1 MVSVNRQIVEA
12 ILATSSRRAMFT
24 AADIA
29 SYANLEGAET
39 SIRKVLQRQY
49 DGLLNLGSLVCE
61 GSDEDRYISQVNVE
75 RWWVRQTLRWADSG
89 LCNLTE
95 RQLASGMSLAFDE
108 FRWLAPPEA
117 ILQVGRRWAIVAEGC
132 VPGTFVF
139 PWASVLHANPQLSE
153 TFISILDPQSELTWF
168 KNELEG
174 SYQQFQWQR
183 LRDDNAPVQLGQS
196 AIIAAAD
203 EALNTLRDRQ
213 ANVIRS
219 RFGFDTGQKA
229 TLEKLGLETG
239 VTRERIRQI
248 EKKALKKL
256 RDLPPWHYGFA
267 VHFILSGG
275 SLLIPESEITP
286 QWELLSASIG
296 LNAESIPE
304 LGLRVLGAANGLP
317 GYHDYLDRDHAISN
331 VADEGSG
338 NQVFKEL
345 WFLPR
350 KDAMRLRAAEQE
362 YRERQQKNRE
372 QEAIRTRPRMAFQA
386 LRSLGKA
393 AHFQEIAEECNRLF
407 PDRQCSIH
415 SWHESLLRPEA
426 LALGIVWIG
435 KKGIY
440 GLEEQGYS
448 RPIRDIFDA
457 VASIVEARF
466 AHTGQPVPFD
476 FVMRQ
481 LSIER
486 QDPDFNSV
494 NIALSINERLASKG
508 NGRYVPKTQVRTNT
522 TTTTVPYDL
531 EAGFDAFLS
540 GADHG
545 ESR

>member
-1 MVSVNRQIVEA
+1 M
-12 ILATSSRRAMFT
+12 
-24 AADIA
+24 
-29 SYANLEGAET
+29 
-39 SIRKVLQRQY
+39 
-49 DGLLNLGSLVCE
+49 
-61 GSDEDRYISQVNVE
+61 
-75 RWWVRQTLRWADSG
+75 
-89 LCNLTE
+89 
-95 RQLASGMSLAFDE
+95 
-108 FRWLAPPEA
+108 
-117 ILQVGRRWAIVAEGC
+117 
-132 VPGTFVF
+132 PGTFVF

-153 TFISILDPQSELTWF
+153 TFISILDPQSEVTRL

-174 SYQQFQWQR
+174 SYQQYQWQR
-183 LRDDNAPVQLGQS
+183 LRDDNASVQLGQS
-196 AIIAAAD
+196 AIIVAAD
-203 EALNTLRDRQ
+203 EALNILPNRQ
-213 ANVIRS
+213 ANVICS

-229 TLEKLGLETG
+229 TLEKLGLEIG

-256 RDLPPWHYGFA
+256 RDLPSWRYGFA

-296 LNAESIPE
+296 LNAESIPG
-304 LGLRVLGAANGLP
+304 LGLRVLGASNGLP
-317 GYHDYLDRDHAISN
+317 GYHNYLDSNHAISN
-331 VADEGSG
+331 VSDEGSG
-338 NQVFKEL
+338 NQVFEGL
-345 WFLPR
+345 RFLPR
-350 KDAMRLRAAEQE
+350 QDAMRLCAAERE
-362 YRERQQKNRE
+362 YGERQQKYRE
-372 QEAIRTRPRMAFQA
+372 QEAIRTRPRMALQA

-407 PDRQCSIH
+407 PNRQCSIH

-435 KKGIY
+435 KKGTY

-448 RPIRDIFDA
+448 RPTRDIFNA

-508 NGRYVPKTQVRTNT
+508 NGRYVPKTQVPSNATIP
-522 TTTTVPYDL
+522 TVPYDL

-540 GADHG
+540 GPDHG
-545 ESR
+545 ENS